1 MLLIASE
8 KVQRKILEEHGVSFL
23 EAEEAFNNFGGY
35 PVIDKR
41 VKHKSKPTTM
51 WCLSETYDGRLLK
64 LVFIPF
70 VEQQLAVL
78 RTAYEPDDLEVE
90 LWNENQ

>member
-1 MLLIASE
+1 MLLIATE
-8 KVQRKILEEHGVSFL
+8 KIKSKIQAEHNVSFL
-23 EAEEAFNNFGGY
+23 EAEEAFNNFAGY
-35 PVIDKR
+35 PLIDKR
-41 VKHKSKPTTM
+41 VRHKSKPVTV

-70 VEQQLAVL
+70 VERNIAVL
-78 RTAYEPDDLEVE
+78 RTAYEPDDFEVE